1 MDDLEEDDNG
11 DEVIHRPTYIS
22 AHLTLEQKKM
32 CQLLKGYTC
41 CFAWDYI
48 EMPELSRELVAH
60 RLPIKAG
67 FRPYKKAPQSFKPEI
82 ISRVKE
88 EVDHLLQAGFLQP
101 CRYAEWVSNIVP
113 VEKKNTGKIRIC
125 VDLRNLNRATPKDE
139 YPMPIANLLV
149 DNASGN
155 KMISFLD
162 GNVGYNQIFMARD
175 DVNKTV
181 FRCPGFV
188 GLFEWVVTT
197 FGLKNAGATYQR
209 AMNLIFHDLLGVLM
223 QVYIDDV
230 VIKSVELMD
239 HMADLRVALE
249 RMKKYGLRMNSMKCA
264 FGMLSGKFLGFVVHQ
279 HGLQLTPRRLSR
291 LRRSGNWFARK
302 TSKNYW
308 VR

>member
-1 MDDLEEDDNG
+1 
-11 DEVIHRPTYIS
+11 V
-22 AHLTLEQKKM
+22 
-32 CQLLKGYTC
+32 
-41 CFAWDYI
+41 WDYI
-48 EMPELSRELVAH
+48 EMPELSRELVEH

-67 FRPYKKAPQSFKPEI
+67 FRPYKQAPQSFKPEI
-82 ISRVKE
+82 IGRVKE

-113 VEKKNTGKIRIC
+113 VEKKNMGKIRIC
-125 VDLRNLNRATPKDE
+125 VDFRNLNRATPKDE

-149 DNASGN
+149 DSASGS

-162 GNVGYNQIFMARD
+162 GNAGYNQIFMARD

-279 HGLQLTPRRLSR
+279 HGIQLTPRRLSR